1 MRNPEIPDQDIVK
14 AGQELLAVGRLVNG
28 YALRTK
34 TGGGKPERL
43 LKVWEEHVSGQTA
56 VPFAPVAT
64 ELPLEMAEELA
75 AVTQALCERMA
86 ALANSL
92 NNKAVQA
99 AERRVHQ
106 IQRSA
111 DEQSGKDKAELADA
125 AVVVNELQTKLS
137 QAETEEEAH
146 QKALADAQALNE
158 VGTRKLSQLG
168 DRLATQ
174 ERESQAAGL
183 GHAAQLDG
191 LNKLLEDERSS
202 HQDAVKMQRDELLEQ
217 SKNASDT
224 REALN
229 KEVAIAKAETA
240 AARQALS
247 QQEASVQKRLEAAE
261 TKLGNA
267 GQAAS
272 TAREDA
278 ARLGG
283 QVHALQVQVTELM
296 RVIATRLAVQD
307 SKGGIAAGTGQ
318 VETTRLMPDS
328 GSPVLQS

>member
-1 MRNPEIPDQDIVK
+1 MRNPEIPDQDVIQ
-14 AGQELLAVGRLVNG
+14 AGQALLAAGRLVNA

-34 TGGGKPERL
+34 TGGGNPQRL
-43 LKVWEEHVSGQTA
+43 LKVWEEHLNGQA
-56 VPFAPVAT
+56 PAPLAPVAT

-75 AVTQALCERMA
+75 AVTKALGERIA
-86 ALANSL
+86 ALATSL

-137 QAETEEEAH
+137 QAETDHEAL
-146 QKALADAQALNE
+146 QKALADIQALLE
-158 VGTRKLSQLG
+158 VQAGELVQLG
-168 DRLATQ
+168 DRLAAK

-183 GHAAQLDG
+183 AHAAQLDG
-191 LNKLLEDERSS
+191 LNKLLQDERSS

-217 SKNASDT
+217 SKNASDA
-224 REALN
+224 RDALN
-229 KEVAIAKAETA
+229 KEVAISKADA
-240 AARQALS
+240 AVARQALT
-247 QQEASVQKRLEAAE
+247 QQEASAQKRLEAAE

-283 QVHALQVQVTELM
+283 QVQALQAQVTELM

-307 SKGGIAAGTGQ
+307 SKEGMAASSVQ

>member
-1 MRNPEIPDQDIVK
+1 MRNPEIPDQDVIQ
-14 AGQELLAVGRLVNG
+14 AGQALLAAGRLVNA

-34 TGGGKPERL
+34 TGGGNPQRL
-43 LKVWEEHVSGQTA
+43 LKVWEEHLNGQA
-56 VPFAPVAT
+56 PAPLAPVAT

-75 AVTQALCERMA
+75 AVTKALGERIA
-86 ALANSL
+86 ALATSL

-137 QAETEEEAH
+137 QAETDHEAL
-146 QKALADAQALNE
+146 QKALANVQALLE
-158 VGTRKLSQLG
+158 VQAGELVQLG
-168 DRLATQ
+168 DRLAAK

-183 GHAAQLDG
+183 AHAAQLDG
-191 LNKLLEDERSS
+191 LNKLLQDERSS

-217 SKNASDT
+217 SKNASDA
-224 REALN
+224 RDALN
-229 KEVAIAKAETA
+229 KEVAISKADA
-240 AARQALS
+240 AVARQALT
-247 QQEASVQKRLEAAE
+247 QQEASAQKRLEAAE

-283 QVHALQVQVTELM
+283 QVQALQAQVTELM

-307 SKGGIAAGTGQ
+307 SKEGMAASSVQ

>member
-1 MRNPEIPDQDIVK
+1 MRSPEISDQDIIQ
-14 AGQELLAVGRLVNG
+14 AGQELLAAGRLVNG

-34 TGGGKPERL
+34 TVGGNPQRL
-43 LKVWEEHVSGQTA
+43 FKVWEEHLNGQAASPLT
-56 VPFAPVAT
+56 PVAT

-75 AVTQALCERMA
+75 AAVKALGERMA
-86 ALANSL
+86 ALAISL

-125 AVVVNELQTKLS
+125 ATVVNDLQAKLS

-146 QKALADAQALNE
+146 QKALAEAQALIE
-158 VGTRKLSQLG
+158 VRAGELAQLG

-174 ERESQAAGL
+174 ERESQEAGL
-183 GHAAQLDG
+183 AHATELDQL
-191 LNKLLEDERSS
+191 NRLLEDERSS
-202 HQDAVKMQRDELLEQ
+202 HKDAVKMQRDELLEQ

-224 REALN
+224 RDVLN
-229 KEVAIAKAETA
+229 KEVAIAQAEA
-240 AARQALS
+240 ATARQALT
-247 QQEASVQKRLEAAE
+247 QLEASVRERLEAAE

-283 QVHALQVQVTELM
+283 QVQALQAQVTELM

-307 SKGGIAAGTGQ
+307 SKDDIAAGTVQ
-318 VETTRLMPDS
+318 AETTRLTPDS
-328 GSPVLQS
+328 GSQVLQS

>member
-1 MRNPEIPDQDIVK
+1 MRNPEIPDQDVIQ
-14 AGQELLAVGRLVNG
+14 AGQALLAAGRLVNA

-34 TGGGKPERL
+34 TGGGNPQRL
-43 LKVWEEHVSGQTA
+43 LKVWEEHLNGQA
-56 VPFAPVAT
+56 PAPLAPVAT

-75 AVTQALCERMA
+75 AVTKALGERMV
-86 ALANSL
+86 ALATSL

-137 QAETEEEAH
+137 QAETDHEAL
-146 QKALADAQALNE
+146 QKALANVQALLE
-158 VGTRKLSQLG
+158 VQAGELVQLG
-168 DRLATQ
+168 DRLAAK

-183 GHAAQLDG
+183 AHAAQLDG
-191 LNKLLEDERSS
+191 LNKLLQDERSS

-217 SKNASDT
+217 SKNASDA
-224 REALN
+224 RDALN
-229 KEVAIAKAETA
+229 KEVAISKADA
-240 AARQALS
+240 AVARQALT
-247 QQEASVQKRLEAAE
+247 QQEASAQKRLEAAE

-283 QVHALQVQVTELM
+283 QVQALQAQVTELM

-307 SKGGIAAGTGQ
+307 SKEGMAASSVQ

>member
-1 MRNPEIPDQDIVK
+1 MRNPEIPDQDVIQ
-14 AGQELLAVGRLVNG
+14 AGQALLAAGRLVNA

-34 TGGGKPERL
+34 TGGGNPQRL
-43 LKVWEEHVSGQTA
+43 LKVWEEHLNGQA
-56 VPFAPVAT
+56 PAPLAPVAT

-75 AVTQALCERMA
+75 AVTKALGERIA
-86 ALANSL
+86 ALATSL

-111 DEQSGKDKAELADA
+111 
-125 AVVVNELQTKLS
+125 
-137 QAETEEEAH
+137 
-146 QKALADAQALNE
+146 
-158 VGTRKLSQLG
+158 
-168 DRLATQ
+168 
-174 ERESQAAGL
+174 
-183 GHAAQLDG
+183 HAAQLDG
-191 LNKLLEDERSS
+191 LNKLLQDERSS

-217 SKNASDT
+217 SKNASDA
-224 REALN
+224 RDALN
-229 KEVAIAKAETA
+229 KEVAISKADA
-240 AARQALS
+240 AVARQALT
-247 QQEASVQKRLEAAE
+247 QQEASAQKRLEAAE

-283 QVHALQVQVTELM
+283 QVQALQAQVTELM

-307 SKGGIAAGTGQ
+307 SKEGMAASSVQ